1 MNSGYSS
8 SQSGGAQRVDMFRRK
23 SKINLALQGG
33 GTHGAFTWGVLD
45 RLLEDETL
53 TFGWVSAASAG
64 AINATALAAGLA
76 EGSREAARAKLLEVW
91 QAVHRA
97 GVPDLLRINPLLFT
111 MSRSAPL
118 AQLARLWSPYEFNP
132 LGFDPL
138 RRLLTDTIDFERI
151 RKASPIE
158 LLIAATEVAT
168 GEARLFRREEISVDA
183 VLASACLPTLH
194 HAVEID
200 GVAYWDG
207 GFSANPDLVTLAM
220 ESPVSDTLIVQ
231 LSPLKKEGLPTGARE
246 IQAHVNRLTF
256 NAPLIRDVEII
267 ETARE
272 AMRGAVRS
280 RISRLR
286 KLALHRFHLV
296 EAAPY
301 TGVLSDETKMN
312 PDLALLMHLHAAGR
326 TEADKWLARHRRA
339 IGRRST
345 VDLRSHFEAVRTGKS
360 GKGILPIERAPV
372 EHPVNG
378 IANDVALL
386 PSPQSNGGTAENAGA
401 WSKD

>member
-1 MNSGYSS
+1 
-8 SQSGGAQRVDMFRRK
+8 VELFRRRL
-23 SKINLALQGG
+23 KINLALQGG

-45 RLLEDETL
+45 RLLEDRYL
-53 TFGWVSAASAG
+53 SFGWVSAASAG
-64 AINATALAAGLA
+64 AINAAALAAGLA
-76 EGSREAARAKLLEVW
+76 EGGPEGARTKLRQVWEAVAK
-91 QAVHRA
+91 A
-97 GVPDLLRINPLLFT
+97 GVPEFIRLNPVLFT
-111 MSRSAPL
+111 LSRSAPL
-118 AQLARLWSPYEFNP
+118 AHLASLWSPYEFNP

-138 RRLLTDTIDFERI
+138 RRLLTENIDFSLI
-151 RKASPIE
+151 RSQSPVE

-168 GEARLFRREEISVDA
+168 GEARLFRRHELTVDS
-183 VLASACLPTLH
+183 VLASACLPALH

-220 ESPVSDTLIVQ
+220 ESPVADTLIVQ

-272 AMRGAVRS
+272 AMRGAVRQ
-280 RISRLR
+280 RFSRLR
-286 KLALHRFHLV
+286 PLAQHRFHLV

-301 TGVLSDETKMN
+301 TGALSEETKMN
-312 PDLALLMHLHAAGR
+312 PDLALLNLLHEAGR
-326 TEADKWLARHRRA
+326 KEADRWLTVHRRA

-345 VDLRSHFEAVRTGKS
+345 VNLRAHFEAVRTGRGPRLAASK
-360 GKGILPIERAPV
+360 
-372 EHPVNG
+372 
-378 IANDVALL
+378 
-386 PSPQSNGGTAENAGA
+386 PQSEGGPVPVQQAEDGLPQQRAAG
-401 WSKD
+401 